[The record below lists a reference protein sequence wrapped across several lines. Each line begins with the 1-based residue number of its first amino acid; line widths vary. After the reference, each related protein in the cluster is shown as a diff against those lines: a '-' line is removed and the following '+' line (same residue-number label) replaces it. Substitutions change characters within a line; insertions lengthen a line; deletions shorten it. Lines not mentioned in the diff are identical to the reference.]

1 LPRAISI
8 SRQSLVALAA
18 ERSVPIDTTLAG
30 NVEKASTDKGSI
42 AKTAG
47 RFVHGLWIESKRC

>member
-47 RFVHGLWIESKRC
+47 RFVD